1 MLPPYLFILYS
12 FLLSGVH
19 ELLILEER
27 TLTVSSL
34 LNDFLGWPY
43 LQHVF
48 KLERRFTSTKTGK
61 IQEQVVYGITSL
73 SRDTIMPTDLLKKIR
88 AY

>member
-1 MLPPYLFILYS
+1 M
-12 FLLSGVH
+12 
-19 ELLILEER
+19 EER

-43 LQHVF
+43 LQQVF
-48 KLERRFTSTKTGK
+48 KLERRFTTTKTGE

-73 SRDTIMPTDLLKKIR
+73 SRDAIRPVDLL
-88 AY
+88 